1 MNTSWTSRKKLI
13 YVIPPSWKRVMIG
26 NLKNSATIEDVQ
38 SNDTITKHQIL
49 TLPNYL
55 KQLRGLTMIKC
66 QSS

>member
-1 MNTSWTSRKKLI
+1 
-13 YVIPPSWKRVMIG
+13 MIG

-55 KQLRGLTMIKC
+55 KQLRGLTMIKR